1 MQFELFL
8 SADVFTMPCLKLK
21 HFKICKLRSYE
32 QLVGLMDEVCFV
44 KYFPG
49 WGW

>member
-8 SADVFTMPCLKLK
+8 SADVFTMLCFRLK

-32 QLVGLMDEVCFV
+32 QLLGLTDQVCSV